1 TYSRGLAQVMADEG
15 LLPDGTEIVI
25 RNNPPIPEGITSL
38 YTAAPDGQTIGILP
52 MPATVAMQI
61 QNPEIAH
68 WDTTE
73 FTVLGQV
80 DENGYV
86 LYVAADSPY
95 HSVDDLIAETGLRSV
110 ATEEGTSADLATRS
124 TIAA

>member
-1 TYSRGLAQVMADEG
+1 
-15 LLPDGTEIVI
+15 
-25 RNNPPIPEGITSL
+25 
-38 YTAAPDGQTIGILP
+38 LP

-124 TIAA
+124 TIAALGLDATNTYGLEGTAEIVASTLRGDAEFFVTGTTDIVNFVESG